1 MKLQTVALAAVAA
14 LSLGVPAALAA
25 DAVVA
30 KLASPVATQ
39 QKVIAGGSI
48 FNCEA
53 DVCVASS
60 PAPRAQT
67 ASGCREL
74 AKAVGAVTSYGSERR
89 QLDEAKLASCNSAA
103 K

>member
-14 LSLGVPAALAA
+14 LSFGAPAAMAA

-30 KLASPVATQ
+30 KLSSPLAAK
-39 QKVIAGGSI
+39 QKVIAGASI

-53 DVCVASS
+53 DACVAST

-74 AKAVGAVTSYGSERR
+74 VKAVGPVTSYGSERR
-89 QLDEAKLASCNSAA
+89 QLDEAKLASCNGAA